1 MPPDYHAPLLVGY
14 FDYAILAVLVLANA
28 WYAQRPGSAAPMRW
42 AKWVAV
48 LLFGIVLPLLSIR
61 VEMDRTQ
68 LPPGV
73 PTDSFELLYTL
84 FRFPGYW
91 VLLVI
96 QVGVFQAYNRR
107 KRLLSLL
114 YRRQHPRP

>member
-28 WYAQRPGSAAPMRW
+28 WYAQRLGSAAPMRW

-61 VEMDRTQ
+61 SGNGPHATATRRPNGQ
-68 LPPGV
+68 LRALVYLG
-73 PTDSFELLYTL
+73 SIS
-84 FRFPGYW
+84 R
-91 VLLVI
+91 VL
-96 QVGVFQAYNRR
+96 GPARHPSG
-107 KRLLSLL
+107 RLPSV
-114 YRRQHPRP
+114 